1 MRYSNTQVDLRTI
14 RKFCRMIQPEHLP
27 ALSEVEKQV
36 WRSDAADNIEDDK
49 IFCSFLCY
57 CCSL

>member
-1 MRYSNTQVDLRTI
+1 
-14 RKFCRMIQPEHLP
+14 MIQPEHLP